1 VGRKRHVGVGKGHE
15 SCSTDARTSMRR
27 STRPCTISKP
37 EVAPQNSAAALRT
50 LRAPTS
56 VSASSTTQSDTC
68 TRHPNRSLSVERTRS
83 SMQHAHTTL
92 GGQ

>member
-68 TRHPNRSLSVERTRS
+68 TRHPNRSLCQSKGRAAACSMHTRR
-83 SMQHAHTTL
+83 
-92 GGQ
+92 